1 MMNGHREAI
10 LDASILYGACRWHTG
25 HYKDPSRRWPGNYSA
40 ADDEEAFL
48 EFLHMLLL
56 YDTLSVQPNGTFLKN
71 EVQEFKDQ
79 IDSVGSEP
87 QLVGGGYN
95 ISDDNK
101 RAVATYICRQL
112 LKLREDYG
120 QFSDW
125 KVPFLYQGHE
135 HVDFQVFREAA
146 SDYGLPEKLIPF
158 ALFAYRGYCYM
169 GAATARSTPD
179 VPVIYVA
186 SSGRLQVLAKLLS
199 QKAMDRY
206 EFQKIGYGEVF
217 DELHLPRTG
226 LIFSEDEREMPYEL
240 SQLQL
245 HIAGYTPQKALDYV
259 LRLRDS
265 DDIKRLRSRWADI
278 LRSAG
283 SGKPTAVGAP
293 YGHTRDP
300 HEDQSEWRHTVASQ
314 VPIDSIHSGR

>member
-1 MMNGHREAI
+1 MNGHIEAI

-25 HYKDPSRRWPGNYSA
+25 HHKDPSRRWRGNYSA

-56 YDTLSVQPNGTFLKN
+56 YDTLSVQPNGTFLKK

-79 IDSVGSEP
+79 INTADSEP

-95 ISDDNK
+95 ISDGNK
-101 RAVATYICRQL
+101 ESGRHLHQSAA

-135 HVDFQVFREAA
+135 HVDFQIFKEVA

-186 SSGRLQVLAKLLS
+186 SSGRLQVLAKLVS

-206 EFQKIGYGEVF
+206 EFQKMGYGEIL

-245 HIAGYTPQKALDYV
+245 HIAGYTPQEALDYV
-259 LRLRDS
+259 LQLRDS
-265 DDIKRLRSRWADI
+265 TI
-278 LRSAG
+278 
-283 SGKPTAVGAP
+283 
-293 YGHTRDP
+293 
-300 HEDQSEWRHTVASQ
+300 
-314 VPIDSIHSGR
+314 